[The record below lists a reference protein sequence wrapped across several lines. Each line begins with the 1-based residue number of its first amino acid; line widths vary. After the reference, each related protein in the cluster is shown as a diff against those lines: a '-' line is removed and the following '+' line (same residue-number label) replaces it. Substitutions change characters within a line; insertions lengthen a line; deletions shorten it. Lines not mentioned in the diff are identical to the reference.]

1 MFLNIVDKI
10 RIGNN
15 ISVSVSG
22 THDRLKN
29 GVIIRD
35 ENNNE
40 FVVLSVAMVENN
52 GKLSDETTMLVKGI
66 NEIGT
71 KVYI

>member
-15 ISVSVSG
+15 MSVSVSG
-22 THDRLKN
+22 THDKLKN
-29 GVIIRD
+29 GAVIRD

-40 FVVLSVAMVENN
+40 FVVLSVAMVESD
-52 GKLSDETTMLVKGI
+52 KMLKDETTMLVKGM